1 MVAEIQVINWAGA
14 STLSQTVTRQLGTA
28 AAAPAVTALFL
39 AHCWPEW
46 SLGPGLA
53 SWLNI
58 NIEESGWWR
67 LVGLKC

>member
-1 MVAEIQVINWAGA
+1 MVVEIQVINWAGA
-14 STLSQTVTRQLGTA
+14 RTLPRTVTRQLGTA

-39 AHCWPEW
+39 AHCWPLW
-46 SLGPGLA
+46 TGLA

-67 LVGLKC
+67 LVALKC